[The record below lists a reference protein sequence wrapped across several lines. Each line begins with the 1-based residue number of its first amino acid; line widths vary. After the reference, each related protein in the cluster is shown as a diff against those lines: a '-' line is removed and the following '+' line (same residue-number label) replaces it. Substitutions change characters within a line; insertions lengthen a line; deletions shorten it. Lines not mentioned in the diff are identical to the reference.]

1 MGKVMAFY
9 KRIHSRMECQQ
20 ENFVSTNNNEIN
32 EIIKKDDLF
41 VFAITTLSRGLIL
54 DPE

>member
-9 KRIHSRMECQQ
+9 KRIDTQMECQQ

-32 EIIKKDDLF
+32 EIIKKDDL
-41 VFAITTLSRGLIL
+41 LLR
-54 DPE
+54 